1 MRLFANIQAAIPG
14 SDVEYYVTTFNLE
27 KYFPFFGPLRLAIN
41 SEIDYGNSYGDTTA
55 LPPYRNFYGGG
66 PSTVRGFKES
76 YLGPIDSLAN
86 PNGGNL
92 LFATQIE
99 LLLPTPEKIRGST
112 RLSLFYDIGNVFH
125 TGGVAFY
132 DKLGDPIDYDFDYDR
147 LKRSYGIAVEW
158 LAPLGLLRFSYADPI
173 NADGD
178 TDRYF
183 GDEVERFQFSIGQA
197 F

>member
-1 MRLFANIQAAIPG
+1 
-14 SDVEYYVTTFNLE
+14 
-27 KYFPFFGPLRLAIN
+27 
-41 SEIDYGNSYGDTTA
+41 
-55 LPPYRNFYGGG
+55 
-66 PSTVRGFKES
+66 
-76 YLGPIDSLAN
+76 
-86 PNGGNL
+86 
-92 LFATQIE
+92 
-99 LLLPTPEKIRGST
+99 
-112 RLSLFYDIGNVFH
+112 VFH
-125 TGGVAFY
+125 TGGVSFF